1 MELIYEG
8 RIKRTVLGC
17 EKIRIE
23 AWATGRPDDRGEI
36 LLEVDSY
43 DGSAADTFSP
53 KAARKLAEVLLEL
66 ADKAERFSTR
76 GFVGSKE

>member
-1 MELIYEG
+1 M
-8 RIKRTVLGC
+8 T
-17 EKIRIE
+17 IE

-36 LLEVDSY
+36 SIRIDDYE
-43 DGSAADTFSP
+43 SAAAESLTP
-53 KAARKLAEVLLEL
+53 QAARTLAAVLTEL